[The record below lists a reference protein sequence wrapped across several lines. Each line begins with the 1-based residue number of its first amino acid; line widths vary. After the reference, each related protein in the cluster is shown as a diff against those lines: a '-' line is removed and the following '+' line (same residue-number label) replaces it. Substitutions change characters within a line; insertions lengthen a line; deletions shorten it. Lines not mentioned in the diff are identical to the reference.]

1 LFECFLE
8 YLACGIPDYLLGLA
22 HGGKIMVVYMG
33 VGGLCAAPRPAQRAA
48 LSELSLRPV
57 LAQQFND
64 LDVVSV
70 FGPPQNTSAVFV
82 YLAAAI
88 N

>member
-1 LFECFLE
+1 VF
-8 YLACGIPDYLLGLA
+8 
-22 HGGKIMVVYMG
+22 
-33 VGGLCAAPRPAQRAA
+33 
-48 LSELSLRPV
+48 
-57 LAQQFND
+57 AQQFKD